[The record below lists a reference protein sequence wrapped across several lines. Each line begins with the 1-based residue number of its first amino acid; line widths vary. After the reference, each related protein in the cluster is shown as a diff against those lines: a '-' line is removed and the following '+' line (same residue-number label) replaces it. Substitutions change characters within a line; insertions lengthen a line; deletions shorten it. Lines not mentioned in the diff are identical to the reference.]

1 MGLVSF
7 VVGYQEVTWES
18 LALHALT
25 PLLSSLLRRKM
36 GLSTAEVNSDLLV
49 EGEITPLKP
58 NPKPC

>member
-7 VVGYQEVTWES
+7 VVGYQKVAWES
-18 LALHALT
+18 LELHTLT
-25 PLLSSLLRRKM
+25 PLLSSLLRRK
-36 GLSTAEVNSDLLV
+36 LEPSTAKANQELLF